1 MICARRDAAHGM
13 RAEQLLDTAEMH
25 GVLAVPP
32 QAAGLVAM
40 LYSGGESRRAP
51 VQEGIAQSLR
61 STGLAVCIVDLLDP
75 SEAEDADCLGDV
87 SLIAQRMHLAL
98 DLLGARPETR
108 HLPLALVSAE
118 TAVAAALA
126 VAGSRPR
133 GIQSVVGC
141 YGRPDLAPVD
151 IEALTVPTLLV
162 VPSKDQQLVRS
173 NERVFESLN
182 CPSQLA
188 VIVGAS
194 RGFTEP
200 GTQVACEYVV
210 GQWCERYLPT
220 AADLPHRCR

>member
-1 MICARRDAAHGM
+1 MICARRDAAHSM
-13 RAEQLLDTAEMH
+13 RAQQLLDTGEVH

-32 QAAGLVAM
+32 QATGLVAM
-40 LYSGGESRRAP
+40 LYGSGESRRAP
-51 VQEGIAQSLR
+51 VQEAIARSLQSA
-61 STGLAVCIVDLLDP
+61 GLAVCIVDLLDP
-75 SEAEDADCLGDV
+75 SEAEDADCFSDV
-87 SLIAQRMHLAL
+87 SLIARRMHMAL
-98 DLLGARPETR
+98 DLLGTRPDTR

-126 VAGSRPR
+126 VAGNRPR

-141 YGRPDLAPVD
+141 YGRPDLAPVE
-151 IEALTVPTLLV
+151 IGAISVPTLLV

-194 RGFTEP
+194 RAFTEP

-210 GQWCERYLPT
+210 GQWCERYLP
-220 AADLPHRCR
+220 AAATLPQRCR